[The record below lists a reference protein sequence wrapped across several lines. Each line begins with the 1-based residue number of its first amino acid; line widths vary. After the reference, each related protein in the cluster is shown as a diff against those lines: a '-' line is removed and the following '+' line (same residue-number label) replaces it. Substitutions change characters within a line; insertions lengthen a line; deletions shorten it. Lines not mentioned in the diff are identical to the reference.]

1 MTQKVFIFGNPDLQ
15 FDSLPIKILPEL
27 KKKLPKIDF
36 EIKDPNEEWD
46 IPEEFIAIDAVL
58 GLKKPMIFEGLENF
72 SGSPCVSLHD
82 FDALANLKYLK
93 KLGKIK
99 KIKIIGLP
107 ALNLL
112 APSLSRRS
120 NGPTIT
126 EQEAVNFVIKTISE
140 ISEIK

>member
-1 MTQKVFIFGNPDLQ
+1 MRQVDIRGMKVFIFGNPDLQ

-27 KKKLPKIDF
+27 KKRLPEIIF

-46 IPEEFIAIDAVL
+46 IPEEFIAIDTVL
-58 GLKKPMIFEGLENF
+58 GLSKPMVFEDLENF

-107 ALNLL
+107 AL
-112 APSLSRRS
+112 SLSNGLIISQKEALKFLIKILS
-120 NGPTIT
+120 NPI
-126 EQEAVNFVIKTISE
+126 
-140 ISEIK
+140 